1 MKTWKLILFLS
12 FLLYLCP
19 RNMDEK
25 TIFLSKA
32 SELFI
37 NNGAKSVTMDEIAKE
52 FGISKKTLY
61 QKYKN
66 KEELLEEV
74 LKHKLEEVINRL
86 QYLDDN
92 IENAI
97 ERMFCRDEEI
107 DKVSHSNNNIL
118 IRQLLKYYP
127 GIFHKHMLN
136 FSTKFSEVLVHNIE
150 KGRKQGLY
158 REDFNPEIYAKIFF
172 QLVMSYDS
180 SPFFDTE
187 VIEREYFVQEALM
200 LYINAITNE
209 KGKEVLKSL
218 Q

>member
-1 MKTWKLILFLS
+1 ME
-12 FLLYLCP
+12 
-19 RNMDEK
+19 EK
-25 TIFLSKA
+25 TNFLSKA
-32 SELFI
+32 TQLFI
-37 NNGAKSVTMDEIAKE
+37 ENGAKSVTMDEIAKE

-74 LKHKLEEVINRL
+74 LKYKLQEVIERL
-86 QYLDDN
+86 KYLDENIDN
-92 IENAI
+92 AVA
-97 ERMFCRDEEI
+97 RMFCRDEEI

-127 GIFHKHMLN
+127 AIFHKHMLN

-158 REDFNPEIYAKIFF
+158 REDFDPELYAKLFF

-180 SPFFDTE
+180 SPYFDVELIELENFMQETMFF
-187 VIEREYFVQEALM
+187 YL
-200 LYINAITNE
+200 NAITNE
-209 KGKEVLKSL
+209 KGKEVLKNL
-218 Q
+218 KQNLD

>member
-1 MKTWKLILFLS
+1 
-12 FLLYLCP
+12 
-19 RNMDEK
+19 MDKK

-37 NNGAKSVTMDEIAKE
+37 ENGAKTVTMDEIAKE

-61 QKYKN
+61 QQYKN

-74 LKHKLEEVINRL
+74 LEHKLEDVINRL

-92 IENAI
+92 VENAI

-127 GIFHKHMLN
+127 TIFHKHMLS
-136 FSTKFSEVLVHNIE
+136 FSTKFAEVLVHNIE
-150 KGRKQGLY
+150 KGRQQGLY

-187 VIEREYFVQEALM
+187 VIEREYFVHEALM
-200 LYINAITNE
+200 LYMNAITNE
-209 KGKEVLKSL
+209 KGKEVLQTL
-218 Q
+218 QPK

>member
-1 MKTWKLILFLS
+1 MFIS
-12 FLLYLCP
+12 FLLYIC
-19 RNMDEK
+19 RRIMDEK

-32 SELFI
+32 ADLFI
-37 NNGAKSVTMDEIAKE
+37 DNGAKTVTMDDIAKA

-74 LKHKLEEVINRL
+74 LQYKLEEVIDRL

-92 IENAI
+92 VENAI
-97 ERMFCRDEEI
+97 ERMICRDEEI

-127 GIFHKHMLN
+127 GIFQKHMLN
-136 FSTKFSEVLVHNIE
+136 FSEKFAEVFIQNIQ

-158 REDFNPEIYAKIFF
+158 REDFNAEIYAKLFF

-180 SPFFDTE
+180 APFFDTG
-187 VIEREYFVQEALM
+187 VIDREYFRQESLM
-200 LYINAITNE
+200 LYLHAITNE
-209 KGKEVLKSL
+209 KGKEVLKRL
-218 Q
+218 QEK

>member
-1 MKTWKLILFLS
+1 MFIS
-12 FLLYLCP
+12 FLLYIC
-19 RNMDEK
+19 RRIMDEK

-32 SELFI
+32 ADLFI
-37 NNGAKSVTMDEIAKE
+37 DNGAKTVTMDEIARA

-74 LKHKLEEVINRL
+74 LQYKLEEVIDRL

-92 IENAI
+92 VENAI
-97 ERMFCRDEEI
+97 ERMICRDEEI

-127 GIFHKHMLN
+127 GIFQKHMLN
-136 FSTKFSEVLVHNIE
+136 FSEKFAEVFIQNIQ

-158 REDFNPEIYAKIFF
+158 REDFNAEIYAKLFF

-180 SPFFDTE
+180 APFFDTG
-187 VIEREYFVQEALM
+187 VIDREYFRQESLM
-200 LYINAITNE
+200 LYLHAITNE
-209 KGKEVLKSL
+209 KGKEVLKRL
-218 Q
+218 QEK

>member
-1 MKTWKLILFLS
+1 ME
-12 FLLYLCP
+12 
-19 RNMDEK
+19 EK
-25 TIFLSKA
+25 TNFLSKA
-32 SELFI
+32 TQLFI
-37 NNGAKSVTMDEIAKE
+37 ENGAKSVTMDEIAKE

-74 LKHKLEEVINRL
+74 LKYKLQEVIKRL
-86 QYLDDN
+86 KYLDENIDN
-92 IENAI
+92 AVA
-97 ERMFCRDEEI
+97 RMFCRDEEI

-127 GIFHKHMLN
+127 AIFHKHMLN

-158 REDFNPEIYAKIFF
+158 REDFDPELYAKLFF

-180 SPFFDTE
+180 SPYFDVE
-187 VIEREYFVQEALM
+187 LIERENFMQETMFFYL
-200 LYINAITNE
+200 NAITNE
-209 KGKEVLKSL
+209 KGKEVLKNL
-218 Q
+218 KQNLD

>member
-1 MKTWKLILFLS
+1 
-12 FLLYLCP
+12 
-19 RNMDEK
+19 MDEK

-32 SELFI
+32 ADLFI
-37 NNGAKSVTMDEIAKE
+37 ENGAKTVTMDEIAKA

-74 LKHKLEEVINRL
+74 LKHKLEDVIERL

-97 ERMFCRDEEI
+97 ERMICRDEEI

-127 GIFHKHMLN
+127 GIFQKHMMN
-136 FSTKFSEVLVHNIE
+136 FSEKFAEVFVQNIQ

-158 REDFNPEIYAKIFF
+158 REDFNAEIYAKIFF

-180 SPFFDTE
+180 APFFDTA
-187 VIEREYFVQEALM
+187 VIEREYFMQESLM
-200 LYINAITNE
+200 LYLNAVTNE
-209 KGKEVLKSL
+209 KGKEVLKNL
-218 Q
+218 QGK

>member
-1 MKTWKLILFLS
+1 ME
-12 FLLYLCP
+12 
-19 RNMDEK
+19 EK

-32 SELFI
+32 TQLFI
-37 NNGAKSVTMDEIAKE
+37 ENGAKSVTMDEIAKE

-74 LKHKLEEVINRL
+74 LKYKLQEVIERL
-86 QYLDDN
+86 KYLDENIDN
-92 IENAI
+92 AVA
-97 ERMFCRDEEI
+97 RMFCRDEEI

-127 GIFHKHMLN
+127 AIFHKHMLN

-158 REDFNPEIYAKIFF
+158 REDFDPELYAKLFF
-172 QLVMSYDS
+172 QLVMSYES
-180 SPFFDTE
+180 SPYFDVELIEWENFMQETMFF
-187 VIEREYFVQEALM
+187 YL
-200 LYINAITNE
+200 NAITNE
-209 KGKEVLKSL
+209 KGKEVLKNL
-218 Q
+218 KQKLD

>member
-1 MKTWKLILFLS
+1 
-12 FLLYLCP
+12 
-19 RNMDEK
+19 MDEK

-74 LKHKLEEVINRL
+74 LEYKLHEVIDRL

-92 IENAI
+92 VENAI

-127 GIFHKHMLN
+127 TIFHKHMLN
-136 FSTKFSEVLVHNIE
+136 FSTKFTEVLVHNIE
-150 KGRKQGLY
+150 KGRNQGLY
-158 REDFNPEIYAKIFF
+158 REDFNAEIYAKIFF

-187 VIEREYFVQEALM
+187 VIEREYFVQEALL
-200 LYINAITNE
+200 LYMNAITNE

-218 Q
+218 HQK

>member
-1 MKTWKLILFLS
+1 ME
-12 FLLYLCP
+12 
-19 RNMDEK
+19 EK
-25 TIFLSKA
+25 TIFLRKA
-32 SELFI
+32 TDLFI
-37 NNGAKSVTMDEIAKE
+37 ENGAKSVTMDEIAKE

-74 LKHKLEEVINRL
+74 LQYKLQELIERF

-97 ERMFCRDEEI
+97 ERMFCRDEVI
-107 DKVSHSNNNIL
+107 DNVSHSNNNIL

-127 GIFHKHMLN
+127 AIFHKHMLN
-136 FSTKFSEVLVHNIE
+136 FSSKFSEVLVHNIE

-158 REDFNPEIYAKIFF
+158 RADFDPEFYAKIFF

-180 SPFFDTE
+180 SPYFNVEMFS
-187 VIEREYFVQEALM
+187 REYFMQEAMMFYLTV
-200 LYINAITNE
+200 ITNE

-218 Q
+218 QKNTD

>member
-1 MKTWKLILFLS
+1 ME
-12 FLLYLCP
+12 
-19 RNMDEK
+19 EK

-32 SELFI
+32 TQLFI
-37 NNGAKSVTMDEIAKE
+37 ENGAKSVTMDEIAKE

-74 LKHKLEEVINRL
+74 LKYKLQEVIERL
-86 QYLDDN
+86 KYLDENIDN
-92 IENAI
+92 AVA
-97 ERMFCRDEEI
+97 RMFCRDEEI

-127 GIFHKHMLN
+127 AIFHKHMLN
-136 FSTKFSEVLVHNIE
+136 FSAKFSEVLVHNIE

-158 REDFNPEIYAKIFF
+158 REDFDPELYAKLFF

-180 SPFFDTE
+180 SPYFDVE
-187 VIEREYFVQEALM
+187 LIERENFMQETMFFYL
-200 LYINAITNE
+200 NAITNE
-209 KGKEVLKSL
+209 KGKEVLKNL
-218 Q
+218 KQNLD

>member
-1 MKTWKLILFLS
+1 
-12 FLLYLCP
+12 
-19 RNMDEK
+19 MDEK
-25 TIFLSKA
+25 TNFLSKA
-32 SELFI
+32 ADLFI
-37 NNGAKSVTMDEIAKE
+37 ENGAKTVTMNEIAKA

-74 LKHKLEEVINRL
+74 LKYKLEEVIERL

-92 IENAI
+92 VENAI
-97 ERMFCRDEEI
+97 ERMICRDEEI

-127 GIFHKHMLN
+127 GIFQKHMMN
-136 FSTKFSEVLVHNIE
+136 FSEKFGEVFVQNIQ

-158 REDFNPEIYAKIFF
+158 REDFNAEMYAKIFF

-180 SPFFDTE
+180 APFFDTAI
-187 VIEREYFVQEALM
+187 IEREYFMQESLM
-200 LYINAITNE
+200 LYLNAVTNE
-209 KGKEVLKSL
+209 KGKEVLKGL
-218 Q
+218 QEI